1 LSAKAKKVYLNSL
14 GCVRNLVDSE
24 IMLGDLKA
32 GGFGLTQDA
41 AEADI
46 IVVNT
51 CGFIGSAIDESINTI
66 LSLAEYKKSGK
77 CKRLIVAGCLPE
89 RFGGDIA
96 ASLPEVDAFL
106 GTGAYNEIRAAVQG
120 KNPMGACLLPT
131 PESHPLQH
139 AQTRRIPST
148 TGLAYLKI
156 AEGCDRHCTY
166 CIIPKLRGR
175 LRSRPVDDIAAEA
188 RTLIDAGFKEIVII
202 GQDTYSYG
210 TDLKPKGS
218 LSALLE
224 RIALLSDQIRL
235 RLLYGSPD
243 MADDALI
250 RTVAEFDP
258 ICSYFDIPV
267 QHASPSVLKK
277 MGRPYSTSDLVRLF
291 DKIRAIIP
299 DAAIRTTLLVGF
311 PGETDKDF
319 KLLLDFMQKVRFD
332 HAGVFTY
339 SDADDLASH
348 GLKNHVPEKIA
359 RQRYEELMALQ
370 MGVSLDHNRD
380 RVGKTYEVLIEQ
392 QMESGIY
399 TGRTYFQAPEVDG
412 VTYVESAG
420 LAIGDFTSVQ
430 ITDAYEYDLKGTA
443 V

>member
-1 LSAKAKKVYLNSL
+1 
-14 GCVRNLVDSE
+14 VDSE
-24 IMLGDLKA
+24 IMLGDLVA
-32 GGFGLTQDA
+32 GGFWLTQDA
-41 AEADI
+41 SEADV

-51 CGFIGSAIDESINTI
+51 CGFIESAIDESIEAI

-77 CKRLIVAGCLPE
+77 CQRLIVAGCLPE
-89 RFGGDIA
+89 RFQAEIA

-106 GTGAYNEIRAAVQG
+106 GTGAYHHILAAAQG
-120 KNPMGACLLPT
+120 KYDNGKCLLPE
-131 PESHPLQH
+131 PASHKLQQH
-139 AQTRRIPST
+139 ETKRILST
-148 TGLAYLKI
+148 SSLAYLKI

-166 CIIPKLRGR
+166 CTIPKLRGR
-175 LRSRPVDDIAAEA
+175 LRSRPADDIVAEA
-188 RTLIDAGFKEIVII
+188 RALIAAGFKEIIII

-210 TDLKPKGS
+210 TDLKPKVS

-224 RIALLSDQIRL
+224 RIALLSNQIRF

-243 MADDALI
+243 MADDDSLI
-250 RTVAEFDP
+250 RTVAQFDH
-258 ICSYFDIPV
+258 ICSYFDIPI
-267 QHASPSVLKK
+267 QHASPGILKK
-277 MGRPYSTSDLVRLF
+277 MGRPYSTDDLLRLF
-291 DKIRAIIP
+291 DKIRAMIP

-332 HAGVFTY
+332 HAGVFIY

-348 GLKNHVPEKIA
+348 RLKNHVPKKVA
-359 RQRYEELMALQ
+359 RQRHDELMSFQ
-370 MGVSLDHNRD
+370 MEISFDHNRN
-380 RVGKTYEVLIEQ
+380 RVEKTYEALIEQ
-392 QMESGIY
+392 QMESGVY
-399 TGRTYFQAPEVDG
+399 VGRTYFQAPEVDG

-420 LAIGDFTSVQ
+420 LAVGEFASVQ